1 MKRFNFTGTSKEKD
15 ILGSLNICSPQ
26 SLWIIKKK
34 LYDTLVTKVKKQ
46 KKDIDIWRQFINSLI
61 FHKLTVNPFN
71 SQDLIVNS
79 PL

>member
-46 KKDIDIWRQFINSLI
+46 KKRYRYLKAIY
-61 FHKLTVNPFN
+61 
-71 SQDLIVNS
+71 
-79 PL
+79 